1 MRYET
6 PKFDR
11 NEIISNVE
19 AEKRTIEALDSF
31 STPIPGQSLTM
42 RPGSQAFEKPW
53 VYTDPDECLVF
64 LTEKL
69 EQDRQLKE
77 EHLSL
82 LASGVPVEYIV
93 NTTAFAGF
101 TEGLWSPDVA
111 ELIKPGLAMYY
122 ILVAMDENIPFML
135 FNPEGRREG
144 KLNDNQ
150 IMDSMKNLHP
160 EAYNVITERMSA
172 ANRSP
177 EDADG
182 FLDMPEGQEV
192 LRDAENMEDMK
203 SAEDV
208 IDDILIDE
216 KEGMI

>member
-1 MRYET
+1 MRYE
-6 PKFDR
+6 PKNVD
-11 NEIISNVE
+11 ESIIAGAPPEKGSVE
-19 AEKRTIEALDSF
+19 SLDPF

-122 ILVAMDENIPFML
+122 ILIAMDEDVPFVL

-150 IMDSMKNLHP
+150 IIDSMKNLHP
-160 EAYNVITERMSA
+160 EAYDVITERMNVA
-172 ANRSP
+172 QRSP
-177 EDADG
+177 EDAEG

-192 LRDAENMEDMK
+192 LKDAENMEDMK

-208 IDDILIDE
+208 VNDILIDE

>member
-1 MRYET
+1 MRYE
-6 PKFDR
+6 PK
-11 NEIISNVE
+11 NEEQLFNPE
-19 AEKRTIEALDSF
+19 AYGTKGSVKDLDPF

-64 LTEKL
+64 LVGRL
-69 EQDRQLKE
+69 EEDRKLKE

-93 NTTAFAGF
+93 NTAAFAGF

-122 ILVAMDENIPFML
+122 ILVAMDEDVPFVL
-135 FNPEGRREG
+135 FNPEGEQEG
-144 KLNDNQ
+144 KLSDDDILN
-150 IMDSMKNLHP
+150 SMKDLHP
-160 EAYNVITERMSA
+160 EAYGIITERMDA
-172 ANRSP
+172 AQRPQP
-177 EDADG
+177 EPEG
-182 FLDMPEGQEV
+182 FLDVP
-192 LRDAENMEDMK
+192 AENVEDLQG
-203 SAEDV
+203 EE
-208 IDDILIDE
+208 ILMDE